1 MENWTID
8 YREALRPSFHSLLSS
23 SLPLFCELHSS
34 ETLCVPLLE
43 LTEGPE
49 LEGPRGSDLVPL
61 PGTLRTEKNSVFMK
75 EEGK

>member
-1 MENWTID
+1 M
-8 YREALRPSFHSLLSS
+8 
-23 SLPLFCELHSS
+23 
-34 ETLCVPLLE
+34 PLLE